1 MTILTFSYDVKEELC
16 HLKVPSK
23 IQALLELSALA
34 GFNAAVALTAD
45 GPQLRFFSEHPDVI
59 TRVTLLV
66 RILYRQD
73 LPVVVQQNQGLQLKP
88 IYLTQFGDP
97 ILQPF
102 LEESGFDLMGGEVAA
117 RADILSRLSNPQNA
131 KAYLRGA
138 FLAAGSIVDPEK
150 SYHLEVLISRTK
162 QIEIFRHVAGV
173 QGLDFKWTDRKDDTV
188 FYMKNSDDI
197 SDFLVDIGANKAM
210 LRLENAKAFKE
221 VNNAINR
228 QANAE
233 TANYDKL
240 VEASAKQIHAIDLIS
255 KTIGLDALDFPLQQ
269 VAMARLR
276 NPSASLKELGEGLQP
291 KLGKSGVNH
300 RMKKIL
306 KMAEELDSDK

>member
-1 MTILTFSYDVKEELC
+1 MTYSYDVKEELC
-16 HLKVPSK
+16 KLKVPSK

-59 TRVTLLV
+59 HRITYLVHLL
-66 RILYRQD
+66 YHED
-73 LPVVVQQNQGLQLKP
+73 LAVVVQQNQGLQWKP

-150 SYHLEVLISRTK
+150 SYHLEVLISRAR
-162 QIEIFRHVAGV
+162 QVDIFRHVAQV
-173 QGLDFKWTDRKDDTV
+173 QGLDFKWTGRKDDTV

-210 LRLENAKAFKE
+210 LSLENAKALKE

-233 TANYDKL
+233 TANYDKQ
-240 VEASAKQIHAIDLIS
+240 VEASAKQIHAIDKIS
-255 KTIGLDALDFPLQQ
+255 RTLGLDSLDYPLRQ
-269 VAMARLR
+269 VAVARLK
-276 NPSASLKELGEGLQP
+276 NPDASLKELGDSLQP

-300 RMKKIL
+300 RMKRIL